1 MSLNYHLCKFIFNFP
16 FIAEYHYEFSAFKF
30 DSIKMGNILSN
41 DQSNP
46 RQCVQIVCF
55 SQTRNP
61 NQWPKIS
68 TSKIFINNNKKNTKK
83 SNVSHLI
90 HTSAK
95 DKVSFLIP
103 LECKYRA
110 FMLTQST
117 GQVTWKKIT
126 KCHLERDQGQ
136 TPEMLRCRR
145 CQSLTVFC
153 PYPSKAIIWAGC

>member
-1 MSLNYHLCKFIFNFP
+1 
-16 FIAEYHYEFSAFKF
+16 
-30 DSIKMGNILSN
+30 MGNILSN

-46 RQCVQIVCF
+46 RQYVQIVCF

-61 NQWPKIS
+61 NQRPTKIS
-68 TSKIFINNNKKNTKK
+68 TPKIFINNNKKNTKK

-117 GQVTWKKIT
+117 GQVTWKKKQNQMPLGKRPGT
-126 KCHLERDQGQ
+126 N
-136 TPEMLRCRR
+136 
-145 CQSLTVFC
+145 
-153 PYPSKAIIWAGC
+153 A